1 MVSLICAKA
10 TNTGDV
16 TMLHLS
22 IMQQPEPIKIK
33 PERKATLL
41 SLREP
46 KMISLVWA
54 KAPSTNDVMM
64 QNLSIITS
72 LSQSNQSRGAKLPRR
87 LCQIPGWL
95 PLSEQKSGAETMW
108 KPWGLGQKS
117 LCCYNFCLPRRVQWT
132 IVDPWGRLYL
142 VASPAMSRYRTIDS
156 S

>member
-1 MVSLICAKA
+1 
-10 TNTGDV
+10 
-16 TMLHLS
+16 MLHLS

-87 LCQIPGWL
+87 LCQIPG
-95 PLSEQKSGAETMW
+95 
-108 KPWGLGQKS
+108 
-117 LCCYNFCLPRRVQWT
+117 
-132 IVDPWGRLYL
+132 
-142 VASPAMSRYRTIDS
+142 
-156 S
+156 